1 MIIPLAT
8 QSYKSKALPLS
19 SERTVNFYAERE
31 PPDAKTQIAIF
42 GAPGLTNFATCGTGP
57 VRGMWTLAGVLYVV
71 SGPTLYS
78 VSTAGISTPVGGAI
92 SGNGVVAMSD
102 NGTQLIIVNGVN
114 GYIYSVANGF
124 QVITSSNFHPATS
137 VTFFDNYFILSWDGT
152 NKFFISGSL
161 DGTSYNGLDFASAE
175 VSPDNVLA
183 VVNQQE
189 NLLIFGQK
197 SIETW
202 YDAGTV
208 NFPFQRI
215 DGGTIERG
223 CAAALSPVKEDNSV
237 FFLGDDLVFYRLDGT
252 IPRRISTHALEDA
265 WQLYSTVADAYTF
278 SYTFEGHKFIVLT
291 FPTANAT
298 WVHDIS
304 TGLWHERDSVDM
316 NNNSFGRWRGS
327 GVPNLSSVYGKILVG
342 DAYSG
347 VVWYIDGTTYTE
359 GGNTMRGLMVSPV
372 ISDPDRKRVFH
383 NRYEL
388 DIEQGVGNTGPG
400 SDNRVYHNPYEPDT
414 VDPGSD
420 PQIMLSWSDDGGR
433 IFKPMQLW
441 HSMGKLGAYRKRL
454 RWLRMGQARNRVYAL
469 TVSDPVRRTIIA
481 SSADLSVGL

>member
-8 QSYKSKALPLS
+8 QSYTSKSLPLA

-31 PPDAKTQIAIF
+31 PPDAKTQIAVF
-42 GAPGLTNFATCGTGP
+42 GAPGLTRFSTCGAGP
-57 VRGMWTLAGVLYVV
+57 VRGSWEMAGVSYFV
-71 SGPTLYS
+71 SGPTLYN
-78 VSTAGISTPVGGAI
+78 VNALGAATPLGGAI
-92 SGNGVVAMSD
+92 SGNGPVCMSD
-102 NGTQLIIVNGVN
+102 NGTQLIIVNGTN

-124 QVITSSNFHPATS
+124 QLITSSNFHPATS
-137 VTFFDNYFILSWDGT
+137 VTFFDNYFVLSWDGT
-152 NKFFISGSL
+152 NKFFISASL
-161 DGTSYNGLDFASAE
+161 DGTTYSGLDFASAE
-175 VSPDNVLA
+175 VSPDYVLA
-183 VVNQQE
+183 IVNQQE

-197 SIETW
+197 TIETW
-202 YDAGTV
+202 YDAGTI
-208 NFPFQRI
+208 NNPFQRI

-223 CAAALSPVKEDNSV
+223 CAAALTPVKEDNSV
-237 FFLGDDLVFYRLDGT
+237 FFLGDDLVFYRLDQT

-265 WQLYSTVADAYTF
+265 WQRYTTVSDAYTF

-291 FPTANAT
+291 FPSANAT
-298 WVHDIS
+298 WVFDIS

-316 NNNSFGRWRGS
+316 NNNSYGRWRGS
-327 GVPNLSSVYGKILVG
+327 CLVPCYGKLLVG

-347 VVWYIDGTTYTE
+347 DIWYIDGTTYTE

-372 ISDPDRKRVFH
+372 IADPDRKRVYH

-388 DIEQGVGNTGPG
+388 DIEQGVGNT
-400 SDNRVYHNPYEPDT
+400 
-414 VDPGSD
+414 VDPGEN

-433 IFKPMQLW
+433 IFKPLQLW

-454 RWLRMGQARNRVYAL
+454 RWLRMGQARNRVYKL
-469 TVSDPVRRTIIA
+469 IVSDPVRRTIIA